1 MYLFM
6 FLSVIL
12 TLLPSTAFAGNIFD
26 PASSSTALEV
36 VNALFP
42 SIVNGGADPFA
53 GIMLQWNTMVL
64 FICGIMA
71 AYTILASTVGT
82 AHDGKFM
89 GKNFHPVWLPIRYGI
104 ATGLVLPIKS
114 GYSTIQ
120 ILVIWI
126 VIQGIGLADT
136 VWTTYT
142 STSNITKSVSAGI
155 TRPDTR
161 AFTYKLLET
170 LTCESV
176 ISKIKN
182 YPNADLLGLSG
193 SDFGMT
199 KTPGLISTTYAWG
212 DRNEIGGFTKDSCGT
227 ISVKNWSMPA
237 VNTSG
242 SIVNFFFNVGQSIDR
257 MKDINQEHQNQVAQL
272 ISSLQPYADQIANG
286 QPVSFSTID
295 GLANTYEEAV
305 RLKAANTIQSMDAFQ
320 NFSQNASK
328 NGFFTAG
335 AFYVPISFMAD
346 MVQRSVADVP
356 TASGPGAMTNALSAE
371 NWAQAQAILKSILDQ
386 ADIMITTR
394 TTFGVAS
401 ATGQDKGWVSTIKDM
416 VLSGFDLNK
425 IIDKAF
431 GDTTNF
437 MIQDGEN
444 PLMGMTRMGHW
455 LFGIASSAYGA
466 LTFLTVSVGNAPGI
480 GSALTL
486 AVVMFVTPILLA
498 GFLLTYV
505 FPLMPF
511 FIWIGAVTA
520 WVLLVIEA
528 VIASPLWAMMHMT
541 PQGHD
546 VMGSGS
552 AGYRLV
558 TSLLLRP
565 VLMVFG
571 LIAALTMT
579 QVVGDVL
586 NKLWAGVFLL
596 SQTDS
601 GLLIKIFGCL
611 VAAPILYGAMMFTF
625 TKKMFDVI
633 THLPDELLNW
643 IGGGGPQLGRF
654 AEDMGGDKS
663 HTYVAAGVVAR
674 AAGQGAETLRSNKLG
689 AAGNGLAKT
698 DPAMEAKMK
707 NADMK
712 SGAISAAGKQAEGE
726 KSEGPEFKSFSQS
739 KQQDQAQKAE
749 ESRQAVDSQFSN
761 IEETLGGEG
770 SKEYESFSEQF
781 KKEMAENPDSPVLSN
796 MNTAFNREL
805 NRHFGKQTGG
815 NLKEISGGSYSG
827 DTFKE
832 AVAKYRDT
840 HKTLDNAGYDT
851 KESKQLIANANDVA
865 KSHYMNDKESAYHKE
880 DGKNLYEY
888 LKPELDN
895 LKLKNMV

>member
-1 MYLFM
+1 MYLFI

-12 TLLPSTAFAGNIFD
+12 ALLPSSAFAGNIFD
-26 PASSSTALEV
+26 PATSSTALDV

-42 SIVNGGADPFA
+42 SIVNGGVDPFA
-53 GIMLQWNTMVL
+53 GIMLQWNAMVL
-64 FICGIMA
+64 IICGILA

-89 GKNFHPVWLPIRYGI
+89 GKNFHPVWLPIRYAV
-104 ATGLVLPIKS
+104 ATGLVIPVKA
-114 GYSTIQ
+114 GYCTIQ
-120 ILVIWI
+120 MLVVWL
-126 VIQGIGLADT
+126 VIQGIGLGDQ
-136 VWTTYT
+136 VWATYT
-142 STSNITKSVSAGI
+142 STTNITKSVSAGI

-176 ISKIKN
+176 VSKITK
-182 YPNADLLGLSG
+182 YPNADLLGFQG

-199 KTPGLISTTYAWG
+199 KTPGLISTVYSWG

-227 ISVKNWSMPA
+227 ISVKNWSVPA
-237 VNTSG
+237 VNTS
-242 SIVNFFFNVGQSIDR
+242 SNIINFFFNVGQSIDR
-257 MKDINQEHQNQVAQL
+257 MRDINQEHQNQVATL
-272 ISSLQPYADQIANG
+272 ISALQPYADQIANG
-286 QPVSFSTID
+286 QAVSFKTID
-295 GLANTYEEAV
+295 GLANAYEEAV

-320 NFSQNASK
+320 NFSQNASR

-335 AFYVPISFMAD
+335 AFYLPISFMAD

-356 TASGPGAMTNALSAE
+356 TASGPGAMTNALAAQ
-371 NWAQAQAILKSILDQ
+371 NWAEAQATLKAILDQ

-401 ATGQDKGWVSTIKDM
+401 ATGADKGAVATIKDM
-416 VLSGFDLNK
+416 ILSGFDLNK
-425 IIDKAF
+425 IVDKAF
-431 GDTTNF
+431 GETTNF

-444 PLMGMTRMGHW
+444 PLMAMTRMGHW
-455 LFGIASSAYGA
+455 LFGIASAAYGA

-528 VIASPLWAMMHMT
+528 VVAAPLWAMMHLT

-546 VMGSGS
+546 AMGSGQ

-689 AAGNGLAKT
+689 KAPVET
-698 DPAMEAKMK
+698 DPTMEAKMK

-712 SGAISAAGKQAEGE
+712 SGAINQAGQQAKGE
-726 KSEGPEFKSFSQS
+726 DSSEPKFKSFSES

-749 ESRQAVDSQFSN
+749 DAKQAVDTQFSN
-761 IEETLGGEG
+761 IEDTLGGEG
-770 SKEYESFSEQF
+770 SPEYESFSTQF
-781 KKEMAENPDSPVLSN
+781 KKEMEENPNAPVLSN

-805 NRHFGKQTGG
+805 NRHFGKLSGG
-815 NLKEISGGSYSG
+815 NLKEISGGSYAG

-840 HKTLDNAGYDT
+840 HKALDNAGYDA
-851 KESKQLIANANDVA
+851 KESKQLIASANDVA
-865 KSHYMNDKESAYHKE
+865 KSHYMNDKESSYHKKE